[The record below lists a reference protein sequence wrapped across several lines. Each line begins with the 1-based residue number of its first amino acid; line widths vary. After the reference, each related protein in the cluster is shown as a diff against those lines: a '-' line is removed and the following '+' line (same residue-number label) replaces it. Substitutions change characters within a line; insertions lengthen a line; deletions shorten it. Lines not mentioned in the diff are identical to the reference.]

1 MSVKVKKLKGSKV
14 ELQFAVESEKFDKAI
29 DKAFEKKKETVEV
42 PGFRKGKISKTM
54 YLSRFGVES
63 LYADALDIV
72 MNDEYVNY
80 IIENKL
86 DVCAQPQ
93 VDVDWTTVKQGE
105 TVKFTLTVAVY
116 PEVTLGE
123 YKGIEVKKE
132 AVKVGAKD
140 VNEFIDRILKQHA
153 SLESVEGKALE
164 KGNTA
169 IFDFEGSVNGVKF
182 EGGTATNYTLE
193 IGSGQFIPGFE
204 DQMVGMNIEET
215 KDVVVTF
222 PENYQAKDLAGKEAV
237 FKVTVHEIKK
247 KVLPELTDEFVSE
260 ELELENVKT
269 VKDYKEYVKD
279 VITKEK
285 TEASDNKYAD
295 DIITKVVKNAK
306 MDLPSEL
313 VDEEVEKQFKR
324 IEQQAKMYG
333 MTADML
339 LKYSGMESAEQYKET
354 VRPSAE
360 NQVKER
366 LVFEAIAK
374 AENFGVTDEEYESEI
389 AKAATE
395 MKKKPEELK
404 KTYTKEAI
412 TPYIQLQKAY
422 ELVKSSAV
430 NLNDPAVKA
439 QKAEAKAEEK

>member
-153 SLESVEGKALE
+153 SLESVEGQALE

-313 VDEEVEKQFKR
+313 VDEEVEKIK
-324 IEQQAKMYG
+324 
-333 MTADML
+333 
-339 LKYSGMESAEQYKET
+339 
-354 VRPSAE
+354 
-360 NQVKER
+360 
-366 LVFEAIAK
+366 
-374 AENFGVTDEEYESEI
+374 
-389 AKAATE
+389 
-395 MKKKPEELK
+395 
-404 KTYTKEAI
+404 
-412 TPYIQLQKAY
+412 
-422 ELVKSSAV
+422 
-430 NLNDPAVKA
+430 
-439 QKAEAKAEEK
+439 

>member
-1 MSVKVKKLKGSKV
+1 
-14 ELQFAVESEKFDKAI
+14 
-29 DKAFEKKKETVEV
+29 
-42 PGFRKGKISKTM
+42 
-54 YLSRFGVES
+54 
-63 LYADALDIV
+63 
-72 MNDEYVNY
+72 
-80 IIENKL
+80 
-86 DVCAQPQ
+86 
-93 VDVDWTTVKQGE
+93 
-105 TVKFTLTVAVY
+105 
-116 PEVTLGE
+116 
-123 YKGIEVKKE
+123 
-132 AVKVGAKD
+132 
-140 VNEFIDRILKQHA
+140 
-153 SLESVEGKALE
+153 
-164 KGNTA
+164 
-169 IFDFEGSVNGVKF
+169 
-182 EGGTATNYTLE
+182 
-193 IGSGQFIPGFE
+193 
-204 DQMVGMNIEET
+204 MVGMNVEET

-374 AENFGVTDEEYESEI
+374 AENFGVTDEEYENEI
-389 AKAATE
+389 AKAASE
-395 MKKKPEELK
+395 MKKQPEELK

-439 QKAEAKAEEK
+439 QKAEEKSDEKSEEK